1 MSVSSSK
8 NHNPCCV
15 SRTLKGCVTY
25 TSHFCFPDVVR
36 HLNTFH
42 LRKKGHLKCGPE
54 NRHQEYCS
62 SFPLLCYAFCF
73 KILKAL
79 SLQWNCTEHVN
90 KWHPGNRSG
99 IGVCLFRQGFQE
111 WGSMLPSTENSV
123 YHFGDAIKITNV
135 QSKPNSLCYLVFEI
149 HKYVKQKTSNRPFY
163 PGNSVHIIFLSLVQ
177 KLPRELLA
185 HPSSI

>member
-1 MSVSSSK
+1 MIGIWV
-8 NHNPCCV
+8 NP
-15 SRTLKGCVTY
+15 TWG
-25 TSHFCFPDVVR
+25 
-36 HLNTFH
+36 
-42 LRKKGHLKCGPE
+42 RKEICKYSPGHRRYE
-54 NRHQEYCS
+54 HCS
-62 SFPLLCYAFCF
+62 SFPLLGYAFCSW
-73 KILKAL
+73 ILKAL
-79 SLQWNCTEHVN
+79 SLQSNCTGLVN
-90 KWHPGNRSG
+90 KWHPGNHTG
-99 IGVCLFRQGFQE
+99 IGICLFRQGFSE
-111 WGSMLPSTENSV
+111 WGSTLPSTENSV